1 MTSNIPLGILLH
13 VLGGIGAASFYLPF
27 MRVRNWAWESYWLV
41 GGLFIWIVCPWI
53 VAVASVPDLPGLLQA
68 APRESIV
75 RAIVLGLGW
84 GIGNLTF
91 GLSLRYLGM
100 SLGFAMS
107 LGFCTFFGAI
117 LPPLVSGTLPTLLA
131 SPSGQMTLVGVAVCV
146 AGIALCGWAGMSK
159 ERELPDTVKKES
171 VREYNFVLGLT
182 VALVAGVA
190 SACINFA
197 ITNDEP
203 ISRLAYDRGAPQL
216 WKNGATMAIFLT
228 AGGLT
233 NIAWCLLL
241 NFRNRTLHDYGN
253 AHGASLAANYAL
265 CLLAG
270 LIAYAEFFFYAIAES
285 QMGKYSF
292 TNLPIHLAFIIVF
305 SNVWGFLFNEWKGT
319 GIRTRSLIGS
329 GLVVLV
335 TATMFMGYG
344 NQLSESE
351 GQTSGDAMAPA
362 IDPLP

>member
-1 MTSNIPLGILLH
+1 MPSDIPLGVFLH
-13 VLGGIGAASFYLPF
+13 VLGGIGAASFYIPF

-53 VAVASVPDLPGLLQA
+53 AALATVPDLPGLLQA
-68 APRESIV
+68 APRESV
-75 RAIVLGLGW
+75 ARAVVLGLGW
-84 GIGNLTF
+84 GVGNLTF

-117 LPPLVSGTLPTLLA
+117 LPPLVSGTLPALIA
-131 SPSGQMTLVGVAVCV
+131 SRSGQMTLVGVAVCL

-171 VREYNFVLGLT
+171 VREYNFVLGLS
-182 VALVAGVA
+182 VALMAGIA

-203 ISRLAYDRGAPQL
+203 IALLAIDRGAKQL
-216 WKNGATMAIFLT
+216 WKNGATMAMFLT
-228 AGGLT
+228 AGGMT

-241 NFRNRTLHDYGN
+241 NVRNRTLRDYAS
-253 AHGASLAANYAL
+253 AHGAPLSANYVL
-265 CLLAG
+265 CVLAG
-270 LIAYAEFFFYAIAES
+270 LIAYSEFLFYGMAES

-319 GIRTRSLIGS
+319 GFRTRALIAS

-335 TATMFMGYG
+335 TSTLFMGYG
-344 NQLSESE
+344 NDLSTQEAPTPS
-351 GQTSGDAMAPA
+351 DAMASP
-362 IDPLP
+362 IESLP